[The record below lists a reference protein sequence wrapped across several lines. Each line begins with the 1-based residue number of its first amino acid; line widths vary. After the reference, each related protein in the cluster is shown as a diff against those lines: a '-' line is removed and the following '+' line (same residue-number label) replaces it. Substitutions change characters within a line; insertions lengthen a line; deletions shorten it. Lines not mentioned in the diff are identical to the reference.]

1 MWRRFEEIWSSIIN
15 VISKIKMDKDLI
27 KRLDN
32 QELAL
37 EEMKDSIG
45 DLRTFMR
52 NTISNKIDE
61 SITAVDHSIPE
72 MLKRTLENI
81 KLIERNL
88 NSLGSMTVSLMQ
100 QNQELTSNLAA
111 LARKYVCVSKSNGT
125 RCVATNV
132 MIYFCNNCDKSFP
145 VCHEHV
151 KQNRK
156 RNLCSVCGQSNMTR
170 RFAIPFPEQE
180 CNYKLETSQI

>member
-1 MWRRFEEIWSSIIN
+1 
-15 VISKIKMDKDLI
+15 MDNTDLI

-37 EEMKDSIG
+37 EEVKDSIC

-52 NTISNKIDE
+52 NTISSKIDE
-61 SITAVDHSIPE
+61 SITAVDDSIPE
-72 MLKRTLENI
+72 MLKCTLENI

-100 QNQELTSNLAA
+100 QNQELSSNLAV

-125 RCVATNV
+125 RCAATNV

-145 VCHEHV
+145 VCHEHM

-156 RNLCSVCGQSNMTR
+156 KNLCSVCRQSNMTR

-180 CNYKLETSQI
+180 CNYKPETSQI